1 MPKTIP
7 VAADGRGGVE
17 VSDEL
22 RFIIITGMSGAG
34 KTQAIKFLE
43 DLGYFCVDNLP
54 PMFIP
59 KFAELCRH
67 STDNRRV
74 AVVCD
79 IRGGEFFGAV
89 TDALAELDRAGMA
102 YQILFLEANDE
113 ALVRR
118 HKETRRRHPL
128 STGGRLLDA
137 IKEER
142 GRLQALRGR
151 ATKIIDTSEMM
162 TAQFRE
168 ELTQLFGGDGRLDR
182 LIITAVSFGFKYGL
196 PLDADLLFDV
206 RFLPNPHYVDELRP
220 LTGNDKRIDDYVM
233 NWQVTRRFMRR
244 ISDLL
249 EFLLPHYMREGKTQ
263 LTVALGCT
271 GGRHRSV
278 VIANH
283 LADQL
288 RAAGHTVL
296 AEHRDVGRPTGGE
309 PQ

>member
-1 MPKTIP
+1 
-7 VAADGRGGVE
+7 VN
-17 VSDEL
+17 DEL

-67 STDNRRV
+67 SADNRRV

-79 IRGGEFFGAV
+79 IRGGAFFNAV
-89 TDALAELDRAGMA
+89 SEALTELDRDGMP
-102 YQILFLEANDE
+102 YQILFLEASDE

-142 GRLQALRGR
+142 TRLQTLRGR
-151 ATKIIDTSEMM
+151 ATKIIDTSDIA
-162 TAQFRE
+162 TSQFRE

-182 LIITAVSFGFKYGL
+182 LIITVVSFGFKYGL
-196 PLDADLLFDV
+196 PLDADLVFDV

-220 LTGNDKRIDDYVM
+220 LTGNDKRIADYVM
-233 NWQVTRRFMRR
+233 GWQTTRRFMRK

-249 EFLLPHYMREGKTQ
+249 EFLLPHYMREGKSQ

-278 VIANH
+278 VLANR

-296 AEHRDVGRPTGGE
+296 AEHRDVGRPVVGDGL
-309 PQ
+309 